1 MKIINTENMEQY
13 SKECIEK
20 MEYNEQLYLYYKK
33 KNDKRLKIAEK
44 MSDGAYFLCL
54 IGTIS
59 LIALLLTRGSKIL
72 ALVSVAVPHVVYSG
86 LKVYAYCIENSYLWK
101 KVAVDQKLH
110 LANMLLKYDVIG
122 RTKIDK
128 ENSEIG
134 IVFKD
139 RDTME
144 IDTFYY
150 LFEIKQADSDSDEEI
165 LDLENM
171 VYYYN

>member
-20 MEYNEQLYLYYKK
+20 IEFNEQLYYKK

-44 MSDGAYFLCL
+44 MLYATYLLSVIGAFAF
-54 IGTIS
+54 
-59 LIALLLTRGSKIL
+59 IAVALNRGPKLL
-72 ALVSVAVPHVVYSG
+72 ALVSAALPLVVHSG
-86 LKVYAYCIENSYLWK
+86 LKVYAYCIRYSYLRK
-101 KVAVDQKLH
+101 RVAVDEKLH

-122 RTKIDK
+122 RTKI

-144 IDTFYY
+144 IDTYY
-150 LFEIKQADSDSDEEI
+150 YTFEIKQADSDSDSDEEI

>member
-1 MKIINTENMEQY
+1 MYMKIINTENMEQY

-20 MEYNEQLYLYYKK
+20 MEYNEQLYYKK
-33 KNDKRLKIAEK
+33 NNDKRLKITEK
-44 MSDGAYFLCL
+44 MLDATYFLSVIGAIVFIAVTL
-54 IGTIS
+54 I
-59 LIALLLTRGSKIL
+59 RGPKLL
-72 ALVSVAVPHVVYSG
+72 ALVLGVLPLVVYSG
-86 LKVYAYCIENSYLWK
+86 LKVYANCIRYSYLRK
-101 KVAVDQKLH
+101 RVAVDQKLH

-122 RTKIDK
+122 RTKI

-150 LFEIKQADSDSDEEI
+150 TFEIKQADSDSDEEI

>member
-13 SKECIEK
+13 SKEGIEK
-20 MEYNEQLYLYYKK
+20 IEYNEQLYYKK
-33 KNDKRLKIAEK
+33 KNDKRLKITEK
-44 MSDGAYFLCL
+44 MLYATYVLCL
-54 IGTIS
+54 IGA
-59 LIALLLTRGSKIL
+59 IAFIAVALNRGPKLL
-72 ALVSVAVPHVVYSG
+72 ALVSAVLPLVVHSG
-86 LKVYAYCIENSYLWK
+86 LKVYAYCIENSYLRK
-101 KVAVDQKLH
+101 RVAVDQKLH
-110 LANMLLKYDVIG
+110 LAYMLLKYDVIG
-122 RTKIDK
+122 RTKIDT
-128 ENSEIG
+128 ENAEIG

-171 VYYYN
+171 VYYYNQK

>member
-44 MSDGAYFLCL
+44 MLDVAYFLCL

-72 ALVSVAVPHVVYSG
+72 ALVSVAVPIVVHSG
-86 LKVYAYCIENSYLWK
+86 VTVYAHCIENIYSWK

-150 LFEIKQADSDSDEEI
+150 IFEIKPSISDEEI